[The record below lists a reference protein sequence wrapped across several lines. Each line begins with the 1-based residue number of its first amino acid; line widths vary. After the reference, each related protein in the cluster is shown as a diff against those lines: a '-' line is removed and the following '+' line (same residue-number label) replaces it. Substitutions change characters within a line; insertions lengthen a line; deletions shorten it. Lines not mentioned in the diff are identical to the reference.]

1 MFDRTVAETQFLFHP
16 RSRQLAKRDRPGWKL
31 LATLRGVAGRFGNA
45 FGAGRYRPEQHYM
58 RGPGPKTREKI
69 ERGGG
74 ARA

>member
-1 MFDRTVAETQFLFHP
+1 M
-16 RSRQLAKRDRPGWKL
+16 AKRNRIGWKF
-31 LATLRGVAGRFGNA
+31 LATLRGVAERIRHA